1 MGSSGGRSS
10 GHVSLT
16 EVATLKLSPERW
28 NGARLVKS
36 WGSCSCSPSLSFPIC
51 EEGRVELSLPLRRS
65 QTEVS
70 GG

>member
-36 WGSCSCSPSLSFPIC
+36 WGSILACKPGAVIRWVSW
-51 EEGRVELSLPLRRS
+51 EEGKSKGFKSIRKRRKYL
-65 QTEVS
+65 
-70 GG
+70 